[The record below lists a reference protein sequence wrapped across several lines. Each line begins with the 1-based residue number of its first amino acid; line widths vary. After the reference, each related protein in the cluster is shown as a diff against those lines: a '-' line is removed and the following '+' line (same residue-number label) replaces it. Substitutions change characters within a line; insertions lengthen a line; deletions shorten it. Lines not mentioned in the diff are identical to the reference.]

1 MPNRKLILY
10 ISSSVDG
17 FISKPGDDLSFLNPM
32 HVEGEDYGYA
42 DFVSSID
49 TVIMGRKTYDWVM
62 KVVDAFP
69 HADKEAYII
78 TRSERP
84 SIGTTHFY
92 NGDLTELVTRLKKQ
106 QGKNIYCDGGAHLVN
121 ELLRLDLIDELI
133 VSVVPVLLGD
143 GIKLFQTGIPE
154 RKLSLKSVKEY
165 QTGMVQ
171 YHYALSMISDFTAS
185 HIGKS
190 TESSI

>member
-62 KVVDAFP
+62 NVVPTFP

-84 SIGTTHFY
+84 SIGSTHFY
-92 NGDLTELVTRLKKQ
+92 NGDLTELIQKLKSKE
-106 QGKNIYCDGGAHLVN
+106 GKNIYCDGGAQLVN
-121 ELLRLDLIDELI
+121 ELLKLDLIDEII

-143 GIKLFQTGIPE
+143 GVKLFQTGIPE
-154 RKLSLKSVKEY
+154 RTLKLKSVKEY

-171 YHYALSMISDFTAS
+171 YHYAL
-185 HIGKS
+185 G
-190 TESSI
+190 E

>member
-17 FISKPGDDLSFLNPM
+17 FISKPGDDLSFLKPM

-78 TRSERP
+78 TRSQRP

-133 VSVVPVLLGD
+133 VSVVPVLLGE
-143 GIKLFQTGIPE
+143 GVQLFQTGIPE
-154 RKLSLKSVKEY
+154 RTLKLKSVKEF

-171 YHYALSMISDFTAS
+171 YHYAVI
-185 HIGKS
+185 K
-190 TESSI
+190 